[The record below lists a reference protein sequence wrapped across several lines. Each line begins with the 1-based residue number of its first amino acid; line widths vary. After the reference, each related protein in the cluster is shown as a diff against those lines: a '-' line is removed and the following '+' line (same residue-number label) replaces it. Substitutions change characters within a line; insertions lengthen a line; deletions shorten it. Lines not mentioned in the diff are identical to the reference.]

1 MIMNKLNH
9 HDKADMIHEFCLE
22 RIEDVIAGYE
32 YEISTWID
40 QGKTY
45 LEAEFLA
52 KISCFR
58 WVEFQVGIYGEDRA
72 NKYRIESHF
81 QVWKLGFPNRLSEVY
96 GSYAGNDGI

>member
-1 MIMNKLNH
+1 MNKLNH
-9 HDKADMIHEFCLE
+9 YDKADMIHEFCKD
-22 RIEDVIAGYE
+22 RIKDVIAGYE

-45 LEAEFLA
+45 REAEFLS

-58 WVEFQVGIYGEDRA
+58 WVEFQVGIYGENRA
-72 NKYRIESHF
+72 NKYSIESHF
-81 QVWKLGFPNRLSEVY
+81 QMWMLGFPNHLSEVY

>member
-1 MIMNKLNH
+1 MGKLNH
-9 HDKADMIHEFCLE
+9 YDKAAMIYEFCLE
-22 RIEDVIAGYE
+22 RIEDVMAGYE

-45 LEAEFLA
+45 REAEFLA
-52 KISCFR
+52 KNTCFR
-58 WVEFQVGIYGEDRA
+58 WAEFQVGIYGEDRA
-72 NKYRIESHF
+72 SKYRVESYF